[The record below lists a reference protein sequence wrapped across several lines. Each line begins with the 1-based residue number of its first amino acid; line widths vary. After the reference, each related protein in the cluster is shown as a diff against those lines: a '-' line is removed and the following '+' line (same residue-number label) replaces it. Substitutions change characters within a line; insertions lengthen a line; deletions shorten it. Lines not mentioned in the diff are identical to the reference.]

1 MQFTRKVI
9 QGLNFA
15 GGRTRV
21 GVVTYDDSSHIRFH
35 LNKYNDQQSVLNAI
49 AYTITFGRTNTA
61 AAIDDMRNNMFTAQ
75 NGDRSGDDNI
85 AILISDGYSNINRD
99 QTTVSA
105 LMAKQDG
112 ITMMAVGI
120 GKNGD
125 VDRSEIN
132 AIASDPDSQ
141 YAFLL
146 EDETQLD
153 DVANA
158 LLDQLC
164 Q

>member
-21 GVVTYDDSSHIRFH
+21 GVATYDDSSKIRFH

-61 AAIDDMRNNMFTAQ
+61 AGIDDMRLNMFTSQ
-75 NGDRSGDDNI
+75 NGDRPGDDNY
-85 AILISDGYSNINRD
+85 AIVITDGYSNINR
-99 QTTVSA
+99 QSTLPSA
-105 LMAKQDG
+105 DFAKQAG
-112 ITMMAVGI
+112 ITMMAVGV
-120 GKNGD
+120 GKNGG

-132 AIASDPDSQ
+132 GIASDPDNQ

-146 EDETQLD
+146 EDDTQLD
-153 DVANA
+153 SVSDRI
-158 LLDQLC
+158 LDQLC